1 MLRPNYTF
9 KISDN
14 VSAHADFV
22 RKRATISCM
31 TKDGKSIK
39 LELDLPTLEKLRE
52 QLENEFGRI
61 WEQ

>member
-1 MLRPNYTF
+1 MSRPNYTF

-14 VSAHADFV
+14 VSANTDFA
-22 RKRATISCM
+22 RKRATIWCM

-52 QLENEFGRI
+52 QLENQFRRI